1 MIVLAQESAKALR
14 SFYANAHG
22 SHPVQRS
29 QLLLPELCWASAN
42 SNDIPI
48 FFMVLPNL
56 RVPFFFSRVGS
67 AWALELGLA
76 PWSRG
81 PLVPRPCSEP
91 LVLVLWSPHPLVPWS
106 SGPLVP
112 WSSGLLVPWSLVA
125 ALGRLRI
132 LREVGKKQHVELLK
146 RRD

>member
-42 SNDIPI
+42 PNDILI
-48 FFMVLPNL
+48 FFTFLPNL
-56 RVPFFFSRVGS
+56 RVPGFFFPRVGP

-81 PLVPRPCSEP
+81 PLVP
-91 LVLVLWSPHPLVPWS
+91 
-106 SGPLVP
+106 
-112 WSSGLLVPWSLVA
+112 
-125 ALGRLRI
+125 
-132 LREVGKKQHVELLK
+132 
-146 RRD
+146 